1 MTVNTPACDCTLQ
14 PWDNGT
20 GATQNAAVGATTEVT
35 LPLPSV
41 ASNAYTIKPAM
52 RSCTANSCATTGA
65 FTTVT
70 LTGGTALPGWITLK
84 ESNTK
89 IDIAPTAGSVM
100 ASNPWVVVV
109 VYTPTKGSNNPSY
122 TAVTITVT
130 CTVTGFSV
138 SNPGT
143 TSHTYNTWDNL
154 KVISGATLTYTQ
166 TPACGYT
173 FTNSF
178 SYTIPTGATN
188 AVSQG
193 GYLTPSFN
201 VATSDTSI
209 TGTFTLTITNSV
221 TIGSGQGQTGTMTF
235 GSLTQDYTLAITNP
249 CLAATIS
256 AITFNPTSITVTD
269 GATAR
274 AEFSIPTDS
283 VDTANG
289 ITGLCGTKT
298 YTVKDGATVITTYA
312 KIQQSSTNAANF
324 EIFVDPQQYGSHID
338 AQVVKSLTIETKFS
352 SWSSNSGNT

>member
-1 MTVNTPACDCTLQ
+1 
-14 PWDNGT
+14 
-20 GATQNAAVGATTEVT
+20 
-35 LPLPSV
+35 
-41 ASNAYTIKPAM
+41 
-52 RSCTANSCATTGA
+52 
-65 FTTVT
+65 
-70 LTGGTALPGWITLK
+70 
-84 ESNTK
+84 
-89 IDIAPTAGSVM
+89 M

-109 VYTPTKGSNNPSY
+109 VYTPTKGANNPSY

-178 SYTIPTGATN
+178 SYTIPSGATN

-221 TIGSGQGQTGTMTF
+221 TIGSGQG
-235 GSLTQDYTLAITNP
+235 
-249 CLAATIS
+249 
-256 AITFNPTSITVTD
+256 
-269 GATAR
+269 
-274 AEFSIPTDS
+274 
-283 VDTANG
+283 
-289 ITGLCGTKT
+289 
-298 YTVKDGATVITTYA
+298 
-312 KIQQSSTNAANF
+312 
-324 EIFVDPQQYGSHID
+324 
-338 AQVVKSLTIETKFS
+338 
-352 SWSSNSGNT
+352 